1 MRIKLDIKKTGHFVF
16 LIFTFFV
23 ILLPRVSPISELLSQ
38 IILIFTIPLL
48 LFFLK
53 GDLKYLLIKNKLVLI
68 FLFFSIPFSIII
80 SLHQMR
86 MGPLI
91 YIIYFFYSFLFALY
105 LTEKKEVSL
114 KVANFFFGFLT
125 FFLLINFFIKG
136 INPKAV
142 NQFLYHSSRNIVSAI
157 FLFSTM
163 FLYLSNISSNN
174 KLKLYPSIIL
184 IIISVLSYGR
194 TGIILS
200 FVMFI
205 IIYLFVFFNHFTF
218 KKIII
223 YVFIS
228 AILLIVLFRIHPIL
242 INETNLSRGL
252 ESKRFMI
259 YSSYLEKIN
268 LNNVFTGYNYK
279 QIPVVKSLNN
289 NPHNSFIVFHYN
301 LGFGLILFLLMVFLY
316 FYIGLINFSLRIN
329 FIMCFSFIFLIRALI
344 DTIAFI
350 GMYDFIFF
358 YSLILINNEVK
369 YKFW

>member
-1 MRIKLDIKKTGHFVF
+1 
-16 LIFTFFV
+16 
-23 ILLPRVSPISELLSQ
+23 
-38 IILIFTIPLL
+38 
-48 LFFLK
+48 
-53 GDLKYLLIKNKLVLI
+53 
-68 FLFFSIPFSIII
+68 
-80 SLHQMR
+80 
-86 MGPLI
+86 
-91 YIIYFFYSFLFALY
+91 
-105 LTEKKEVSL
+105 
-114 KVANFFFGFLT
+114 
-125 FFLLINFFIKG
+125 
-136 INPKAV
+136 
-142 NQFLYHSSRNIVSAI
+142 
-157 FLFSTM
+157 M

-228 AILLIVLFRIHPIL
+228 AILLIVLFRIYPIL